1 MSYSNNSTY
10 WFSDKGGWGEYVIR
24 QASDLTTETIDSA
37 EELGAR
43 LVDHW
48 WNLFRESESHIS
60 DPGLRSFL
68 YNSIADIQFYEVA
81 EAEAFQLY
89 QLHRKNSLAAVGDF

>member
-10 WFSDKGGWGEYVIR
+10 WFSDKGGWDEYVIQ
-24 QASDLTTETIDSA
+24 QASDLTTETITSA
-37 EELGAR
+37 DELGAR

-48 WNLFRESESHIS
+48 WNLFGETEAHIS
-60 DPGLRSFL
+60 DPGLKSFL

-81 EAEAFQLY
+81 GEAYQLY
-89 QLHRKNSLAAVGDF
+89 QLHRKNALAVGGDF